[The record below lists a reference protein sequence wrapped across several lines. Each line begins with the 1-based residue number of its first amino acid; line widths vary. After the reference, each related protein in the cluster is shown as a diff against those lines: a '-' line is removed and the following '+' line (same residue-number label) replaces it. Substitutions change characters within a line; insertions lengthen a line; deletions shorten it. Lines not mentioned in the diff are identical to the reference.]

1 MGAVAFS
8 DRHREILG
16 RARHGIVTT
25 IRQGDGLPSCNPVA
39 IYWDGEGVSFST
51 LKSRMKFK
59 SLQANPHIA
68 MCIIDPEN
76 IARYVEIRGVAQL
89 QDDPEGSL
97 NKLIYRRVTG
107 KEFDFD
113 EPGAQRV
120 VVRLQ
125 PLQISMPNLYGGRFE
140 RRAGESRG

>member
-1 MGAVAFS
+1 MASATFS
-8 DRHREILG
+8 DRHLEILE

-25 IRQGDGLPSCNPVA
+25 IRHSDGLPSCNPVA

-59 SLQANPHIA
+59 SLQADPHIA
-68 MCIIDPEN
+68 MCIIDPDT
-76 IARYVEIRGVAQL
+76 IARYVEVRGIAQL

-97 NKLIYRRVTG
+97 NKLIYHRATG
-107 KEFDFD
+107 KDFDFD
-113 EPGAQRV
+113 ESGAQRV
-120 VVRLQ
+120 IVRLQ

-140 RRAGESRG
+140 KKGSHE